1 MSAKRVLVAGAAGGI
16 GTATVATLHAAGM
29 RVAAVDR
36 VGAAEIPVSEAP
48 DTWIL
53 ADLSDPDACT
63 EAVAGARAALGG
75 IDALVH
81 AAGVARDGVLWKL
94 SAAAWRETLSVN
106 LESAFWLC
114 RAAVPLLRDAGGG
127 AIVLVSSIN
136 GERGKFGQSAYAA
149 SKAGL
154 HGLARSL
161 ARETGRFGIRVNV
174 VAPGMIRSD
183 MTASL
188 PQSAIDAAI
197 QESCLGRI
205 GEPEDVADVIAFL
218 LSDAARHI
226 TGQVLRV
233 DGGQYL

>member
-1 MSAKRVLVAGAAGGI
+1 MKAGKVLVAGAAGGI
-16 GTATVATLHAAGM
+16 GAATVMKLRAAGL
-29 RVAAVDR
+29 RVGGVDRGGAGNVAADAWFAADLRDADACAAAVD
-36 VGAAEIPVSEAP
+36 
-48 DTWIL
+48 
-53 ADLSDPDACT
+53 ACR
-63 EAVAGARAALGG
+63 EALGG
-75 IDALVH
+75 LDGLVH
-81 AAGVARDGVLWKL
+81 AAGVARDGVAWKL
-94 SAAAWRETLSVN
+94 SPEAWRETLSVN

-114 RAAVPLLRDAGGG
+114 RAAVPLLRQAGGG

-174 VAPGMIRSD
+174 VAPGMIRTP

-188 PQSAIDAAI
+188 PADAIDAAI
-197 QESCLGRI
+197 AESCLGKI
-205 GEPEDVADVIAFL
+205 GEPDDVAEVIAFL
-218 LSDAARHI
+218 LSDAARHV